1 MISMNLSWLDD
12 FQALADSGN
21 FSRAAEERHM
31 TQPAFSRRIRA
42 LEEWLGTDLFDRSS
56 QPARLTPAGVWFQS
70 VAQDLTARVLRIPG
84 DARGVADAHA
94 TTLRFAATHA
104 LSFTFM
110 PRWLRGLETRHSVG
124 PISLVSDVL
133 ARCESQLLQGDVQFV
148 LCHAHQPSSSELQA
162 HRYPCARVGTDVL
175 IPVSAPD
182 AAGKPRHALLGGTV
196 EAPTHV
202 LSYSA
207 ESGLGRILREV
218 HGTAL
223 DRHSAQ
229 NVFTAHL
236 ASVLRTMV
244 LDGRGL
250 AWLPRTLIAEDLQQG
265 RLLEAAPAE
274 WSIELEVR
282 LYRDRNPLGTAAE
295 DFWQAVLASVQ

>member
-12 FQALADSGN
+12 FRTLAESGN

-56 QPARLTPAGVWFQS
+56 QPATLTPAGVWFQG
-70 VAQDLTARVLRIPG
+70 VAQDLTSRVLRLPG
-84 DARGVADAHA
+84 EARGVADAHA

-110 PRWLRGLETRHSVG
+110 PGWLRGLEMRHSAG

-148 LCHAHQPSSSELQA
+148 LCHAHPQSVSELEE
-162 HRYPCARVGTDVL
+162 HSYPSARVGTDVL
-175 IPVSAPD
+175 LPVSAPD
-182 AAGKPRHALLGGTV
+182 AKGKPRHSLWRVAEETP
-196 EAPTHV
+196 AHI

-207 ESGLGRILREV
+207 ESGLGRILRGV
-218 HGTAL
+218 HGAAL
-223 DRHSAQ
+223 DRYATQ

-236 ASVLRTMV
+236 ASVLRTMA

-250 AWLPRTLIAEDLQQG
+250 AWLPRTLVAEDLQQG
-265 RLLEAAPAE
+265 RLLEAAPPE
-274 WSIELEVR
+274 SFIELEVR
-282 LYRDRNPLGTAAE
+282 LYRERGPLGTAAE
-295 DFWQAVLASVQ
+295 NFWQAVLASTL

>member
-12 FQALADSGN
+12 FRALAESGN

-56 QPARLTPAGVWFQS
+56 QPATLTPAGEWFQS
-70 VAQDLTARVLRIPG
+70 VAQDLTSRVLRIPG
-84 DARGVADAHA
+84 EARTVADAHA

-110 PRWLRGLETRHSVG
+110 PGWLRGLEVHHSVG

-133 ARCESQLLQGDVQFV
+133 SRCESQLLQGDVQFV
-148 LCHAHQPSSSELQA
+148 LCHAHPQSVSELEE
-162 HRYPCARVGTDVL
+162 HSCPSTRVGTDVL
-175 IPVSAPD
+175 LPVSAPD
-182 AAGKPRHALLGGTV
+182 AQGKPRHSLWGSAEETP
-196 EAPTHV
+196 AHI

-207 ESGLGRILREV
+207 ESGLGRILRGV
-218 HGTAL
+218 HGAAL
-223 DRHSAQ
+223 DRYATQ

-236 ASVLRTMV
+236 ASVLRTMA

-250 AWLPRTLIAEDLQQG
+250 AWLPRTLVAEDLRQG
-265 RLLEAAPAE
+265 RLLEAAPSE
-274 WSIELEVR
+274 SFIELEVR
-282 LYRDRNPLGTAAE
+282 LYRARGPLGTAAE
-295 DFWQAVLASVQ
+295 NFWQAVVASTL